1 MLDGDVKYVRSNV
14 FLIIAHSFGEN
25 VPISCFKDYDT
36 ANKFLKEYELNNKIL
51 SEINNLDLD
60 ISFEIIE
67 INCIEEVE

>member
-14 FLIIAHSFGEN
+14 FLIIAHAFDEN
-25 VPISCFKDYDT
+25 IPISCFKNYDT

-51 SEINNLDLD
+51 YEINNLDLD

-67 INCIEEVE
+67 INCIKEVE